1 MLSFEDAETRVL
13 AQAHLLES
21 ELVSIDEAVGRALD
35 QDLMAKKTLPPWNNS
50 MMDGYAL
57 RACDC
62 PGALVVVEKIFAGR
76 QPRVPITEGTCARIM
91 TGAPMPAGSDAVVM
105 QEKTRVRDDGRVEML
120 EAAAVG
126 ANIRKRGEDVQQG
139 QMLLGRR
146 SVIGLPEAGLLW
158 AQGMTT
164 ASVFRKPSVAIAST
178 GDELVP
184 VGSANEGL
192 VDTNSPMLAHGA
204 RRAGAL
210 VTALGLSADRLEAV
224 VALFEKGL
232 THDVLLTTSGASV
245 GERDF
250 TQEALKAL
258 GVKLE
263 FWKVAMKPG
272 KPLLLGRK
280 GKTLVFG
287 LPGNPVSAL
296 VSFELFVRPALRAMQ
311 GLPHHAV
318 AVEAKLD
325 GTVSKAPG
333 VRLFARATL
342 TTGEDGGLWAR
353 PLASQSSG
361 ALASAAGATHL
372 ISIPAERP
380 SLGRGEKVS
389 CIPVGW
395 GGA

>member
-1 MLSFEDAETRVL
+1 MLTFEDAQTRVL
-13 AQAHLLES
+13 AQAQLLER
-21 ELVSIDEAVGRALD
+21 ELVSIDEAVGRALA
-35 QDLMAKKTLPPWNNS
+35 QDVMAKKTLPPWNNS

-62 PGALVVVEKIFAGR
+62 PGVLVVVEKVFAGQ

-91 TGAPMPAGSDAVVM
+91 TGAPMPAGADAVVM
-105 QEKTRVRDDGRVEML
+105 QEKARVRDDGRVQML

-126 ANIRKRGEDVQQG
+126 ANIRERGEDVQQG
-139 QMLLGRR
+139 QMLLGKKT
-146 SVIGLPEAGLLW
+146 VIGLPEAGLLW

-184 VGSANEGL
+184 VGSAEEGL
-192 VDTNSPMLAHGA
+192 VDTNSPMLAHAA

-224 VALFEKGL
+224 MALFEKGL
-232 THDVLLTTSGASV
+232 THDVLITVSGASV

-250 TQEALKAL
+250 TQQALKAL
-258 GVKLE
+258 GVRLD

-280 GKTLVFG
+280 GRTLVFG

-296 VSFELFVRPALRAMQ
+296 VSFELFARPALRAMQ
-311 GLPHHAV
+311 GLPHQAV

-342 TTGEDGGLWAR
+342 APGEDGGLWAR

-361 ALASAAGATHL
+361 ALASAVGATHL
-372 ISIPAERP
+372 ISIPSAMP
-380 SLGRGEKVS
+380 SLRWGERVL

-395 GGA
+395 GGT